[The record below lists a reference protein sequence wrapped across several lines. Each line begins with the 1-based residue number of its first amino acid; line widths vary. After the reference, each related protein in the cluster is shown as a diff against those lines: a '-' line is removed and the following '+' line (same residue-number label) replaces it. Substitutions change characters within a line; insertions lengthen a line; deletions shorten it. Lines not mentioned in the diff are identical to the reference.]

1 MARSGYLPR
10 VLSQLSQKFKTPHWA
25 LIAGGLIS
33 ILALYTGTTQQI
45 VILSVMGAIMMYML
59 SMISLFI
66 LRKKEPNLLRPF
78 KAPFYPLFPAIAL
91 LISAITFFTMIYYN
105 FMLSLVFFSGLVII
119 VFIFILLGKHKIE
132 LIEDFMVP
140 PINQELIKNR

>member
-91 LISAITFFTMIYYN
+91 LIS
-105 FMLSLVFFSGLVII
+105 GLVII